1 MLLFIVKALRG
12 MLPKYIP
19 SLLCLRRNN
28 YLTRSSI
35 EIQLEVPGVCSEHG
49 KPALSYYASWLKL
62 LVRSYWPG
70 LPGRL
75 ISMGPSRK
83 NK

>member
-19 SLLCLRRNN
+19 SLLYLRRNN

-35 EIQLEVPGVCSEHG
+35 EIQLEVPGVRSEHG
-49 KPALSYYASWLKL
+49 KLALSYYAPWLRNDFQINTPLEAIPYVRCML
-62 LVRSYWPG
+62 LF
-70 LPGRL
+70 
-75 ISMGPSRK
+75 
-83 NK
+83 